1 MAQIIK
7 DVNIGEAIKKIMA
20 KKKIYQKDIAEA
32 LNFTQPY
39 MNKLL
44 SKQSIATDRLVQISN
59 IIGYNFFMLYSMDQQ
74 EQKNMPLEVIAKP
87 EKVDIPLDKASR
99 QKVSE
104 NISYA
109 EINKVLMDHNDSL
122 KKEVE
127 HLRELNYE
135 LMKQNSEL
143 VNSLLQG
150 ARMGVIT
157 TSGDTPISSQLEKRG

>member
-59 IIGYNFFMLYSMDQQ
+59 IIGYNFFHAVFHGSARA
-74 EQKNMPLEVIAKP
+74 EE
-87 EKVDIPLDKASR
+87 
-99 QKVSE
+99 
-104 NISYA
+104 YA
-109 EINKVLMDHNDSL
+109 FGS
-122 KKEVE
+122 
-127 HLRELNYE
+127 
-135 LMKQNSEL
+135 NS
-143 VNSLLQG
+143 
-150 ARMGVIT
+150 
-157 TSGDTPISSQLEKRG
+157 

>member
-1 MAQIIK
+1 
-7 DVNIGEAIKKIMA
+7 
-20 KKKIYQKDIAEA
+20 
-32 LNFTQPY
+32 
-39 MNKLL
+39 
-44 SKQSIATDRLVQISN
+44 
-59 IIGYNFFMLYSMDQQ
+59 MLYSMDQQ

-87 EKVDIPLDKASR
+87 EKVDMPLDKASR

-109 EINKVLMDHNDSL
+109 EINKVSWITMIPL